1 MIHLLQFWSVSW
13 PIDRI
18 GLVLYVYH
26 RRTRRLKKTAQYI
39 ADYHE
44 LNPTIAQTWSD
55 PKRLEWFGS
64 GLEGGKPTSTTWR
77 E

>member
-44 LNPTIAQTWSD
+44 LNPTIAQT
-55 PKRLEWFGS
+55 
-64 GLEGGKPTSTTWR
+64 
-77 E
+77 